1 MSKRRLGS
9 MLLALGAVIAA
20 VAVPTGIAHA
30 EDPVAFGSSPVVDQA
45 GVLGDQLA
53 SVEQSLADAGER
65 SGRQLY
71 VAYVDEFT
79 NPSSAVEWAADTAVG
94 ANMGAEDYLLAV
106 AVDGRAYYLSADQNA
121 SLSDAE
127 LDRISS
133 EIIEPRLRDG
143 DWAGAAT
150 AAADAIAGGSGA
162 GVGGWGWLIA
172 LLLVAAVVVVI
183 VLVVRARRRRGA
195 ASAGP
200 AGPPPPS
207 LDELRR
213 TAGGALV
220 QIDDALKT
228 SEEELGFAVASYGDE
243 ATAPFREALTA
254 AKGKVR
260 EAFAIQQQLDDEVPD
275 TDEQRREW
283 YSMIIRVTGEADALL
298 DAQAERFDALRELER
313 TAPEALTRLRQT
325 AAVVETN
332 AAPAAARLASLQAQ
346 YAPSALAAIADNPA
360 QARARLDFARE
371 SMAEADA
378 ALARGEQG
386 PAAVEIRA
394 AEEAVDQAKLL
405 AAAVERLA
413 AELAAADA
421 AIAAGAADLEQD
433 VQTARAMP
441 GGELAALAEQTAAEA
456 AALRG
461 ALATTPRDPLALQA
475 RLAQANGAS
484 TRRSPGRAMPPNA
497 PSAPRPSCSAPS
509 PPLRRR
515 RRRRRTT
522 SSRAAARSAPRPA
535 PGSPRPA
542 GSSRRPARRRPA
554 TPSRRSPPRSRP
566 SASPTRRSR
575 SPAPTSAA
583 SVAAGTARAT
593 AAVRPRPVAAPAAIS
608 SARCSAASS
617 STTCSAAGAAV
628 GDRAAAGAAAPA
640 PPGASADS
648 AAAAPGAVPPA
659 ASAAQARDPAA
670 GAEADSDPHRP
681 PQTRRHRPARR
692 PEGCRRHPL
701 TRHRKGTAMV
711 KQSIFGRISQLVRA
725 NINALLDEAEDPQK
739 MLDQM
744 VRDYTNSIADAEAAI
759 AETIGNLRLLEDDHR
774 EDVDAAKEWG
784 DKALAASRKADEL
797 RAAGDAAG
805 ADKFDNLAKVALSR
819 QISSE
824 NEAKAAEPQIAAQTE
839 VVDKLKA
846 GLNGMKQKLVELQN
860 KRNELVARAKTAQ
873 AQRQVQDAVKS
884 IDILDPTSD
893 LGRFEQKIRR
903 EEALV
908 RGQAEIAAS
917 SLDAQFN
924 ELDDLGE
931 LTEVD
936 ARLAAL
942 KAGGSQGAI
951 GG

>member
-121 SLSDAE
+121 SLPDAE

-313 TAPEALTRLRQT
+313 TAPEALARLRQT

-461 ALATTPRDPLALQA
+461 ALAATPRDPLALQA
-475 RLAQANGAS
+475 RLAQANGAIDQAIAGA
-484 TRRSPGRAMPPNA
+484 RDAAERAQ
-497 PSAPRPSCSAPS
+497 
-509 PPLRRR
+509 
-515 RRRRRTT
+515 
-522 SSRAAARSAPRPA
+522 RAAAQLQRTLAAASAKA
-535 PGSPRPA
+535 QTA
-542 GSSRRPARRRPA
+542 EDYIVARRGAIGPEARTRVA
-554 TPSRRSPPRSRP
+554 EARRLVSE
-566 SASPTRRSR
+566 
-575 SPAPTSAA
+575 
-583 SVAAGTARAT
+583 AGTQASGD
-593 AAVRPRPVAAPAAIS
+593 PVAALATAQQAERLADEAIS
-608 SARCSAASS
+608 LAR
-617 STTCSAAGAAV
+617 TDVGGFGGGGYGAGY
-628 GDRAAAGAAAPA
+628 GGGAAPA
-640 PPGASADS
+640 GRSSGGDLF
-648 AAAAPGAVPPA
+648 GAVL
-659 ASAAQARDPAA
+659 
-670 GAEADSDPHRP
+670 G
-681 PQTRRHRPARR
+681 
-692 PEGCRRHPL
+692 GIL
-701 TRHRKGTAMV
+701 
-711 KQSIFGRISQLVRA
+711 I
-725 NINALLDEAEDPQK
+725 
-739 MLDQM
+739 
-744 VRDYTNSIADAEAAI
+744 
-759 AETIGNLRLLEDDHR
+759 
-774 EDVDAAKEWG
+774 
-784 DKALAASRKADEL
+784 
-797 RAAGDAAG
+797 
-805 ADKFDNLAKVALSR
+805 DNLLGGGGGGRRSGGGWGGGSSSSGGFGGFGGGSSGRRSAGSFGGSGTRSR
-819 QISSE
+819 RGS
-824 NEAKAAEPQIAAQTE
+824 
-839 VVDKLKA
+839 
-846 GLNGMKQKLVELQN
+846 G
-860 KRNELVARAKTAQ
+860 
-873 AQRQVQDAVKS
+873 
-884 IDILDPTSD
+884 
-893 LGRFEQKIRR
+893 GRF
-903 EEALV
+903 
-908 RGQAEIAAS
+908 
-917 SLDAQFN
+917 
-924 ELDDLGE
+924 
-931 LTEVD
+931 
-936 ARLAAL
+936 
-942 KAGGSQGAI
+942 
-951 GG
+951 